1 MNIKCTFSTVL
12 QQTADRTHTHH
23 GLPAPSFR
31 RRKSYDLTA
40 VRPVPGNAA
49 NENLPER
56 DPRGQGGKRP
66 RWEQRTDGRT
76 PVRPAL
82 SLSVELHRTCA
93 RFSPKQP
100 KTLLL
105 KCPLHTLLVC
115 SARGLF
121 KEANHLG
128 LRSRPRQAHH
138 ARGPSD
144 RDTAVGAGAKDSPL
158 AHDDALSRGQTRPC
172 EGARK
177 DRQAARHADVTFPEG
192 GARPARD
199 CGQTTMK
206 TTGARTSRQRGRR
219 PGRARVRAPAH
230 SAFRLLRAAPPA

>member
-1 MNIKCTFSTVL
+1 M
-12 QQTADRTHTHH
+12 
-23 GLPAPSFR
+23 
-31 RRKSYDLTA
+31 
-40 VRPVPGNAA
+40 
-49 NENLPER
+49 
-56 DPRGQGGKRP
+56 
-66 RWEQRTDGRT
+66 
-76 PVRPAL
+76 
-82 SLSVELHRTCA
+82 
-93 RFSPKQP
+93 
-100 KTLLL
+100 LL

-115 SARGLF
+115 SARGLS

-158 AHDDALSRGQTRPC
+158 AHDDALSRGQTRPR

-230 SAFRLLRAAPPA
+230 SAFGLLRAAPPARSRPAGRRLRQHVPDGGLSATHKAVRLWGPAYQKAPRSLGRAGAGTHWDQVFPRSLKPSNLREDGAKPVSHVSRTQARGGVMSSGCQKT

>member
-1 MNIKCTFSTVL
+1 M
-12 QQTADRTHTHH
+12 
-23 GLPAPSFR
+23 
-31 RRKSYDLTA
+31 
-40 VRPVPGNAA
+40 PGNAA

-66 RWEQRTDGRT
+66 RWEQRTDRRT
-76 PVRPAL
+76 DARPPRPVAQRGAP
-82 SLSVELHRTCA
+82 SH
-93 RFSPKQP
+93 
-100 KTLLL
+100 
-105 KCPLHTLLVC
+105 LVC
-115 SARGLF
+115 SARGLS

-138 ARGPSD
+138 ARGPRD

-158 AHDDALSRGQTRPC
+158 AHDDALSRGQTRPR

-206 TTGARTSRQRGRR
+206 TTGARTSRQRGQAPWPGSCPRAGSFRIRASAGSAPSPKPPSGQTPSTARAGRR
-219 PGRARVRAPAH
+219 TLCHPQGCASVGAGLPEGPEEPGTRRGRDTLGPGFPA
-230 SAFRLLRAAPPA
+230 LP